1 MIDINLKNSIDF
13 YPSKVKKPSKQL
25 FIVKSDIMLN
35 GFYNETKPLTDY
47 EERTLLPVMVK
58 CLSKHIGEEKAITN
72 KKMCEALQENGYEV
86 GEARIRKLINH
97 IRINGLVD
105 YLVANSK
112 GYFVAQKKDEV
123 KSHIASLKGREEA
136 INAVRMAL
144 EEQLEGMKENES

>member
-1 MIDINLKNSIDF
+1 
-13 YPSKVKKPSKQL
+13 
-25 FIVKSDIMLN
+25 MLN
-35 GFYNETKPLTDY
+35 GFYNETKPLTEY

-72 KKMCEALQENGYEV
+72 KKMCEALQGNGYEV
-86 GEARIRKLINH
+86 GEARIRKLINY

-144 EEQLEGMKENES
+144 EEQLEGMRENES

>member
-1 MIDINLKNSIDF
+1 
-13 YPSKVKKPSKQL
+13 
-25 FIVKSDIMLN
+25 MLN
-35 GFYNETKPLTDY
+35 GFCNETKPLTEY

-72 KKMCEALQENGYEV
+72 KKMCEALQESDYEV
-86 GEARIRKLINH
+86 GEARIRKLINY

-112 GYFVAQKKDEV
+112 GYFVAQKKSEV